1 VRISPSRRKA
11 ASVSEAAIA
20 VLADGGAR
28 RLTHR
33 AVDAAARLPAG
44 STSNLFR
51 SRAELIAG
59 ILQQM
64 LAREQQA
71 VTELSSSPMLASS
84 TFGESHLIAF
94 LGALITEALGPGRR
108 ATLARRALFAE
119 AATDPVVAEQLLGAS
134 QYWFDLMTNLV
145 SRAGGRDPRR
155 RARWLMAYGDG
166 LISHQLARPEAD
178 FDPTAAITPAVAGI
192 LHA

>member
-1 VRISPSRRKA
+1 
-11 ASVSEAAIA
+11 

-33 AVDAAARLPAG
+33 AVDAAAGLPAG

-59 ILQQM
+59 VLQHM
-64 LAREQQA
+64 LDREQQA
-71 VTELSSSPMLASS
+71 VSELSRSPLLASN
-84 TFGESHLIAF
+84 TFGESQLVTFLGVLIA
-94 LGALITEALGPGRR
+94 EALGPGRR

-119 AATDPVVAEQLLGAS
+119 AATDPLVAEQLLAAS
-134 QYWFDLMTNLV
+134 QYWFDLMTALV
-145 SRAGGRDPRR
+145 SRAGGRDARR

-166 LISHQLARPEAD
+166 LISDQLARPEAD
-178 FDPTAAITPAVAGI
+178 FNPTAAIAPAVAGI

>member
-1 VRISPSRRKA
+1 
-11 ASVSEAAIA
+11 VSTRQQQVADAAIA

-33 AVDAAARLPAG
+33 AVDAAAGLPAG

-59 ILQQM
+59 VLRHM
-64 LAREQQA
+64 LAREQQGVA
-71 VTELSSSPMLASS
+71 ELSRSPMLAASR
-84 TFGESHLIAF
+84 FGESQLVAF
-94 LGALITEALGPGRR
+94 LGALIAEALGPGRR
-108 ATLARRALFAE
+108 STLARRALFAE

-134 QYWFDLMTNLV
+134 QYWFDLMTDLV
-145 SRAGGRDPRR
+145 SRAGGRDARR

-166 LISHQLARPEAD
+166 LVSDQLARPEAD
-178 FDPTAAITPAVAGI
+178 FDPTAAIAPAVAGI
-192 LHA
+192 LQA

>member
-1 VRISPSRRKA
+1 MSTRQQQIA
-11 ASVSEAAIA
+11 DAAIA

-33 AVDAAARLPAG
+33 AVDAAAGLPAG

-59 ILQQM
+59 ILGHM

-71 VTELSSSPMLASS
+71 VTELNRSPMLASS
-84 TFGESHLIAF
+84 TFGEPHLIAF
-94 LGALITEALGPGRR
+94 LGALIADALGPGRR

-134 QYWFDLMTNLV
+134 QYWFDLMTDLV
-145 SRAGGRDPRR
+145 SRAGGRDARR

-166 LISHQLARPEAD
+166 VISDQLAQPEPD
-178 FDPTAAITPAVAGI
+178 FNPTAAIAPAVAGI